1 MSLVRALLEILGDVL
16 RAARLRVRGMLRADV
31 VDREL
36 DDEVRFHIEMEAKR
50 LEREGVHPAEARRL
64 ALVRFGGV
72 ERFKEQA
79 RDARGT
85 RIVEDG
91 MQDVR
96 YGLRMLAKNPV
107 FTLVAVVTLAL
118 GIGANTAIYTVV
130 ESVLL
135 DPLPFRSPDELVALY
150 SENEGEGQRRGMSSP
165 MDFDDWRHQNHTFA
179 SMAAYW
185 PTAGTVT
192 ENDGNPTRVQV
203 VYTTEDFFDV
213 LGASPVLGRTFTP
226 EDGPGSHAVAILSD
240 GFWQRRFGSDP
251 SVVGTTITLDG
262 DPMEVVGVLRGEQ
275 TFPLDA
281 DVWINMTWSM
291 QIQSRF
297 ARWMSAIGRLKRADG
312 LEAARADLTSLGTR
326 IAEENPRSNE
336 GWTIRAERLHD
347 ELVGDTG
354 SALWILLAAT
364 GLVLLIACA
373 NVANLLLSRSEV
385 RAREIAVRAAFGAG
399 RWRLVRQLLVESL
412 LLSGAGA
419 LVGLGVG
426 WVGLRG
432 LLAVAPVSLPY
443 EDGIRLDGTVL
454 AVVVGVSVVTGI
466 LFGLAPIARLL
477 GRDVQ
482 SAVRDGGRTTGSAS
496 RHRVQNVFVVSQLA
510 LAVMVVTG
518 AGLLV
523 RSFDNLR
530 AVDTGFSSSGVLTME
545 LDVPPSVAPSDT
557 AVIEFYAQFRDR
569 LARLSGV
576 EVVGDAASLP
586 LETDYDYRQPFRMDV
601 ELPPDQENRAYLRPV
616 APGFFEALR
625 TPVVEGRLF
634 DARDALGSAGVAV
647 VNEAFVRRFF
657 PDGSP
662 LGTTVRGT
670 SYRFGPLG
678 AVDVDSCE
686 VVGVVKD
693 LRYAGLRDPAQPAI
707 YFSGLQ
713 SSLRRR
719 TLVVRATVAP
729 ATLLPAVRRELEAIS
744 GRVALTRVQ
753 TMDDVVSAARSRD
766 RFSTLLFTLFG
777 VVALTLAAVGVYGVL
792 AYAVAQRANEVGI
805 RMALG
810 ADRAQVRAM
819 VLRDGAR
826 IVGLGLALGLVG
838 TVALSGLMGAQLY
851 GVAPRDPGVL
861 VAVSAV
867 LLAVGL
873 LASLVPAWR
882 ATRVDP
888 VVAMRAQ

>member
-1 MSLVRALLEILGDVL
+1 MLEILGDVL
-16 RAARLRVRGMLRADV
+16 RAVRLRLRGMVRGDA

-36 DDEVRFHIEMEAKR
+36 DEEMRFHLEMEAKR
-50 LEREGVHPAEARRL
+50 LEREGVHPDEARRL

-72 ERFKEQA
+72 ERFKDQA

-91 MQDVR
+91 MQDVK

-135 DPLPFRSPDELVALY
+135 DPLPFRNPGELVALY
-150 SENEGEGQRRGMSSP
+150 SENEAEGQLKGMSSP

-179 SMAAYW
+179 AMAAYW

-192 ENDGNPTRVQV
+192 EDDGNPTRVQV

-213 LGASPVLGRTFTP
+213 LGASPVMGRTFTP
-226 EDGPGSHAVAILSD
+226 EDGPGSHAVAIVSY
-240 GFWQRRFGSDP
+240 GFWQRRFGGDP
-251 SVVGTTITLDG
+251 SVVGSAITLDG
-262 DPMEVVGVLRGEQ
+262 APMEVIGVLRGDQ

-281 DVWINMTWSM
+281 DLWINMTWPM

-297 ARWMSAIGRLKRADG
+297 ARWMSAIGRLKSADG
-312 LEAARADLTSLGTR
+312 MEAARGDLASLGAR
-326 IAEENPRSNE
+326 LAEENPRSNQ
-336 GWTIRAERLHD
+336 GWSIRAEFLHD

-419 LVGLGVG
+419 LVGLGLG

-443 EDGIRLDGTVL
+443 EERIGLDGTVL
-454 AVVVGVSVVTGI
+454 AVVVGVSVITGV
-466 LFGLAPIARLL
+466 LFGLAPVARLL

-482 SAVRDGGRTTGSAS
+482 GAVRDGGRTTGSAS

-530 AVDTGFSSSGVLTME
+530 AVDTGFSSSGILTME
-545 LDVPPSVAPSDT
+545 LDVPPAVAPNDT

-601 ELPPDQENRAYLRPV
+601 ELPSDQENRAYLRPV

-634 DARDALGSAGVAV
+634 DERDALGSAGVAV

-686 VVGVVKD
+686 IVGVVKD
-693 LRYAGLRDPAQPAI
+693 LRYAGLRDAAQPAI

-719 TLVVRATVAP
+719 TLVVRATVPP
-729 ATLLPAVRRELEAIS
+729 ATLLPAVRRELSALS

-753 TMDDVVSAARSRD
+753 SMDDVVAAARSRD

-777 VVALTLAAVGVYGVL
+777 LVALTLAAVGVYGVL
-792 AYAVAQRANEVGI
+792 AYAVAQRSNEVGI

-810 ADRAQVRAM
+810 ADRADVRAM
-819 VLRDGAR
+819 ILKDGAR
-826 IVGLGLALGLVG
+826 LVAVGLVLGLVG
-838 TVALSGLMGAQLY
+838 SLALSGLMGTQLY
-851 GVAPRDPGVL
+851 GVDPRDPEVL
-861 VAVSAV
+861 AVVSAV
-867 LLAVGL
+867 LLGVGL

>member
-1 MSLVRALLEILGDVL
+1 VLEIVGDLL
-16 RAARLRVRGMLRADV
+16 RAIALRVRGLLRPGSA
-31 VDREL
+31 DREL
-36 DDEVRFHIEMEAKR
+36 DQEVRFHLEMEARR
-50 LEREGVHPAEARRL
+50 LEREGVAPEEAERL
-64 ALVRFGGV
+64 AKVLFGGV

-79 RDARGT
+79 REARGT
-85 RIVEDG
+85 RVVEDG
-91 MQDVR
+91 MQDVK

-107 FTLVAVVTLAL
+107 FTVVAVITLAL

-130 ESVLL
+130 QAVLL
-135 DPLPFRSPDELVALY
+135 DPLPFRNPDELVALY
-150 SENEGEGQRRGMSSP
+150 SENESEGQLEGMTSP
-165 MDFDDWRHQNHTFA
+165 MDFDDWRNQNRTFA
-179 SMAAYW
+179 AMGAYW

-213 LGASPVLGRTFTP
+213 LGASTALGRTFTP
-226 EDGPGSHAVAILSD
+226 EDGPGSDAVAILSH
-240 GFWQRRFGSDP
+240 GFWQRRFGGDP
-251 SVVGTTITLDG
+251 SVVGSAITLDG
-262 DPMEVVGVLRGEQ
+262 GPMEVIGVLRGEQ

-281 DVWINMTWSM
+281 DLWINMTWPM

-297 ARWMSAIGRLKRADG
+297 ARWMSAIGRLKSADG
-312 LEAARADLTSLGTR
+312 LEAARADLTALGAR

-336 GWTIRAERLHD
+336 GWSIRAELLHD

-419 LVGLGVG
+419 LVGLGLG

-443 EDGIRLDGTVL
+443 EESIGLDGTVL
-454 AVVVGVSVVTGI
+454 AVVMGVSVVTGI
-466 LFGLAPIARLL
+466 LFGLAPVVRLL
-477 GRDVQ
+477 GPDVQ
-482 SAVRDGGRTTGSAS
+482 GAVRGGGRTTGSPS
-496 RHRVQNVFVVSQLA
+496 RHRVQSVFVVSQLA

-530 AVDTGFSSSGVLTME
+530 AVDAGFSPSGVLTME
-545 LDVPPSVAPSDT
+545 LDLPPAVAQSDT

-569 LARLSGV
+569 IARLSDV

-625 TPVVEGRLF
+625 TPVLEGRLF
-634 DARDALGSAGVAV
+634 DERDDLRSAGVAV
-647 VNEAFVRRFF
+647 VNEAFARRFF

-662 LGTTVRGT
+662 LGGTVQQTG
-670 SYRFGPLG
+670 YRFGPLG
-678 AVDVDSCE
+678 AVNVGSCE
-686 VVGVVKD
+686 IVGVVKD
-693 LRYAGLRDPAQPAI
+693 LRYAGLREAAQPAI

-719 TLVVRATVAP
+719 TLVVRATVPP
-729 ATLLPAVRRELEAIS
+729 ATLLPAVRRELEALS
-744 GRVALTRVQ
+744 GRVALTKVQ
-753 TMDDVVSAARSRD
+753 TMDDVVAAARSRD

-777 VVALTLAAVGVYGVL
+777 LVALTLAAVGVYGVL
-792 AYAVAQRANEVGI
+792 AYAVAQRSSEVGI

-810 ADRAQVRAM
+810 ADRANVRAM
-819 VLRDGAR
+819 ILRDGVR
-826 IVGLGLALGLVG
+826 LVTLGLVLGLVG
-838 TVALSGLMGAQLY
+838 ALALSGLLGTQLY
-851 GVAPRDPGVL
+851 GVDPHDP
-861 VAVSAV
+861 AV
-867 LLAVGL
+867 LLAVSGVL
-873 LASLVPAWR
+873 LGVGVLASLVPAWR